1 MPQATRCD
9 PGYHPIQ
16 PQYLRKDCICLK
28 RIILLFYKVMIFA
41 LHFAVILGPI
51 HTIPDSAHIGLLP
64 ISDRPSIHT
73 IPDES
78 DMIRIAFAEQ
88 NHSAVKVVCIG
99 LLSISD
105 HF

>member
-1 MPQATRCD
+1 MMNFM
-9 PGYHPIQ
+9 
-16 PQYLRKDCICLK
+16 LK
-28 RIILLFYKVMIFA
+28 VKRRSRFHLVP
-41 LHFAVILGPI
+41 VRNLGPI
-51 HTIPDSAHIGLLP
+51 HTIPDSSYIGLIP

-78 DMIRIAFAEQ
+78 DMLRIAFAES
-88 NHSAVKVVCIG
+88 NHSAVKVVCSG